1 MERYDLGR
9 DGHDG
14 GHTVLHLRLGG
25 WNDLEQKFFGHF
37 FSSISLFSDGSKLRL
52 NVSP

>member
-37 FSSISLFSDGSKLRL
+37 FSSTTLDSLFSLTDRDCG
-52 NVSP
+52 